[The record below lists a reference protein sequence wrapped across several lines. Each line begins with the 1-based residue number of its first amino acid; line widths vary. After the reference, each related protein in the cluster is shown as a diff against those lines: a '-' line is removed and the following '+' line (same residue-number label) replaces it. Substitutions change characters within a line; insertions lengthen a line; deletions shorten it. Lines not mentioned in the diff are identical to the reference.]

1 MFILFL
7 EPTIWRTVNVTGDPR
22 ELSCKVI
29 KWNELAED
37 HVGCRFSF

>member
-7 EPTIWRTVNVTGDPR
+7 EPTIWKTVNVIEDPR
-22 ELSCKVI
+22 ELSCKII

-37 HVGCRFSF
+37 HVDFRF

>member
-1 MFILFL
+1 LKKKCVYY
-7 EPTIWRTVNVTGDPR
+7 VNVIEDPR

-37 HVGCRFSF
+37 HVDSRFWF